1 MKRFH
6 VHISVDDL
14 QASIRFYS
22 AVFGTTPSVEK
33 NDYAKWALED
43 PRVSFAISSRG
54 REAGL
59 NHLGIQVD
67 SDAELDAMR
76 MQLANAAINST
87 TPVETACCYARS
99 NKYWTTDPQGIAWET
114 FHTLG
119 SIPIFGEEDVAKSA
133 AKRAANACCG
143 TTDAFENDK
152 QVSVSAAAQSSGCCA
167 A

>member
-6 VHISVDDL
+6 VHVSVDDL
-14 QASIRFYS
+14 QANIRFYS
-22 AVFGTTPSVEK
+22 AVFGTAPNVERD
-33 NDYAKWALED
+33 DYAKWALED
-43 PRVSFAISSRG
+43 PRVSFAISKRG
-54 REAGL
+54 RETGL

-76 MQLANAAINST
+76 KQLADAAISST
-87 TPVETACCYARS
+87 APVETACCYARS

-119 SIPIFGEEDVAKSA
+119 SIPIFGEEDVAKTA
-133 AKRAANACCG
+133 VKRAANACCG
-143 TTDAFENDK
+143 TTEAFENDNH
-152 QVSVSAAAQSSGCCA
+152 VSVSAAAQSSGCCA